1 MKIFPPII
9 FIYLLSYPL
18 ILIGQTCPPQ
28 DTLSINPVQN
38 RWNIPQQGSWS
49 NLEVMTW
56 NLKEFPYSNTETIH
70 NVQEI
75 ISDLKP
81 DIIAFQ
87 EINDL
92 NAFSTLEGLLPA
104 FGFIATD
111 YWGDYGLNLAFAYRK
126 DCLTLDYSTT
136 LFSSEGYN
144 FASRYPFL
152 ASFSW
157 QCGQDYLN
165 FKIINL
171 HFKAYTDNESFQRR
185 YEASQIMSD
194 YLDAQV
200 ASGNTRIIVLG
211 DFNDEIDDPQN
222 DNSLWPL
229 VANSSLNF
237 VTSSIDG
244 NNYNNSYMLGGGY
257 FIDHILITE
266 GFNSYL
272 QNDYVSTLR
281 IDDYTGF
288 NTYTSE
294 VSDHRPVIWKIQI
307 ESQEFVNGLVINE
320 IMNNPNVVS
329 DDMGE
334 WIEIVNTGDEPIQLN
349 DYILKDNDTDF
360 HIISSPNDLIINPG
374 EYYLLGKELNNQ
386 INGGINIQYQYTD
399 FYLSNSFDEIILQHP
414 TGIIADEVLYDN
426 GSTFPDPVGKS
437 MSLTDYLIDNSNGSN
452 WIESDSQMPNGDFA
466 TPGEDN
472 SSCTEINWYADFD
485 NDGLGD
491 PNNMLINCE
500 QPNYYVSNNLD
511 VEPNCYTNNT
521 DVCGICDGGGANG
534 DVNND
539 GLINIVDVVQVVNH
553 ILGQGILND
562 LAICKGDINQDNAI
576 NIVDVVL
583 IVNLILST
591 P

>member
-1 MKIFPPII
+1 
-9 FIYLLSYPL
+9 
-18 ILIGQTCPPQ
+18 
-28 DTLSINPVQN
+28 
-38 RWNIPQQGSWS
+38 
-49 NLEVMTW
+49 
-56 NLKEFPYSNTETIH
+56 
-70 NVQEI
+70 
-75 ISDLKP
+75 
-81 DIIAFQ
+81 
-87 EINDL
+87 
-92 NAFSTLEGLLPA
+92 
-104 FGFIATD
+104 
-111 YWGDYGLNLAFAYRK
+111 
-126 DCLTLDYSTT
+126 
-136 LFSSEGYN
+136 
-144 FASRYPFL
+144 
-152 ASFSW
+152 
-157 QCGQDYLN
+157 
-165 FKIINL
+165 
-171 HFKAYTDNESFQRR
+171 
-185 YEASQIMSD
+185 
-194 YLDAQV
+194 
-200 ASGNTRIIVLG
+200 
-211 DFNDEIDDPQN
+211 
-222 DNSLWPL
+222 
-229 VANSSLNF
+229 
-237 VTSSIDG
+237 
-244 NNYNNSYMLGGGY
+244 MLGGGY

-272 QNDYVSTLR
+272 QTDYVSTLR

-294 VSDHRPVIWKIQI
+294 ISDHRPVIWKIQI

-320 IMNNPNVVS
+320 IMNNPNAVN
-329 DDMGE
+329 DETGE
-334 WIEIVNTGDEPIQLN
+334 WIEIVNTSDEPIQFN

-360 HIISSPNDLIINPG
+360 HIISSTNHIIINPG

-399 FYLSNSFDEIILQHP
+399 FYLSNSFDEVILQHP
-414 TGIIADEVLYDN
+414 FGIIADEVWYDN

-452 WIESDSQMPNGDFA
+452 WIESDSQMANGDFA

-491 PNNMLINCE
+491 PDNMLINCE

-511 VEPNCYTNNT
+511 LEPNCYTNNT

-534 DVNND
+534 DANND

-562 LAICKGDINQDNAI
+562 LAICKSDINQDGAI